1 MKYTKKN
8 KYLKKRI
15 PKTAD
20 YKIRNTVFVFTD
32 SNFLNL
38 IGKTKEEIV
47 LLVGDQFNDIHSDI
61 WMYRNYDKKRLFEKK
76 YLYLK
81 FENNKVKQFEY
92 KVFSNPSTNF
102 V

>member
-8 KYLKKRI
+8 KYLKKRT

-47 LLVGDQFNDIHSDI
+47 FILVWIRIIYEFKNAPLLDD
-61 WMYRNYDKKRLFEKK
+61 NYNLIKEL
-76 YLYLK
+76 
-81 FENNKVKQFEY
+81 
-92 KVFSNPSTNF
+92 
-102 V
+102 

>member
-8 KYLKKRI
+8 KYLKKRT

-92 KVFSNPSTNF
+92 KVFSNPYTNF